1 MNSMNSFS
9 ARAKA
14 TELKTR
20 REGGEGEQGIKRE
33 EETNKMKKKRQEKI
47 KSFQKKKKKK
57 KNPDNSRPKP

>member
-33 EETNKMKKKRQEKI
+33 EETNKMKKKRQEK
-47 KSFQKKKKKK
+47 KKENK
-57 KNPDNSRPKP
+57 

>member
-1 MNSMNSFS
+1 MNSFS

-33 EETNKMKKKRQEKI
+33 EETKKMKKKEAR
-47 KSFQKKKKKK
+47 KKKENK
-57 KNPDNSRPKP
+57 